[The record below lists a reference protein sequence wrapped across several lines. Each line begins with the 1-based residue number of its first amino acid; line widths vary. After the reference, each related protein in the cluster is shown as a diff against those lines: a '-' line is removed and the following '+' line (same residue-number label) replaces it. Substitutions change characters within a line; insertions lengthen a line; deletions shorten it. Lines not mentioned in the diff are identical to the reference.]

1 MKRSRSIRL
10 EDEDEALFERAAK
23 ATEEESVSA
32 WVRRTLRREAK
43 RDIARVEKGKSK

>member
-10 EDEDEALFERAAK
+10 EEDDEILFERATE
-23 ATEEESVSA
+23 ATEEENVSA